1 MWLFNKKINSSANK
15 DMPESFSV
23 LQGQRNGRPF
33 LATIN
38 MASKNYEYKKEYPWC
53 LGISIEFKKPTAN
66 GLATAKEL
74 KELEPFEDKFC
85 DLIASKGKFQYIG
98 ASNWYE
104 HRELI
109 FYTTDPKELAVE
121 LQKMMDSKPEW
132 LFNFM
137 GRRDPKWKQISVFLK
152 SN

>member
-1 MWLFNKKINSSANK
+1 MWLFNKKNDHKTSK
-15 DMPESFSV
+15 EMRESFSV
-23 LQGQRNGRPF
+23 LQGQRNGKPF

-38 MASKNYEYKKEYPWC
+38 MTAKNYAYKKEYPWC
-53 LGISIEFKKPTAN
+53 LGISIEFKKSTAN

-74 KELEPFEDKFC
+74 KELEPFEDKIHA
-85 DLIASKGKFQYIG
+85 LIASKCKLQYIG

-109 FYTTDPKELAVE
+109 FYISDPKELVIE
-121 LQKMMDSKPEW
+121 LQKMMDSKQEW
-132 LFNFM
+132 RFNFM
-137 GRRDPKWKQISVFLK
+137 SRRDPKWKQISVFFK